1 MSNLGACTLNT
12 DTGWTPLLLKV
23 WLREQGTCSTGWAR
37 APNHT
42 ANFREAELTCKEST
56 PQHWVEVQLWQVTAA
71 LRISRVCNYQGLFA
85 LMLFTSAWLLL
96 QQCPTFGL
104 RPRAPHEGL
113 ELRCHIPA
121 VLVQGKP
128 NPSLQGP
135 GAAGAAARAALA
147 PACAVPPWGAAALPH
162 LRAQL
167 LCNVTSW
174 ATQPTALHQQAA
186 CHCVRD
192 PSAIQ
197 SPICVA
203 WRQTNRVS
211 SQLNAVSCLRY
222 WAALPGRLH

>member
-1 MSNLGACTLNT
+1 ML
-12 DTGWTPLLLKV
+12 
-23 WLREQGTCSTGWAR
+23 
-37 APNHT
+37 
-42 ANFREAELTCKEST
+42 
-56 PQHWVEVQLWQVTAA
+56 VTAA
-71 LRISRVCNYQGLFA
+71 LRITRVCNYQGFFA

-135 GAAGAAARAALA
+135 GAAGAAALA
-147 PACAVPPWGAAALPH
+147 PSLHCPPLGSCCSSSPAGPAN
-162 LRAQL
+162 
-167 LCNVTSW
+167 CNVTSW
-174 ATQPTALHQQAA
+174 ATQPTAPHQQAA

-211 SQLNAVSCLRY
+211 GQLNAVPCLRY
-222 WAALPGRLH
+222 